1 MEGMAEP
8 QDRACLVPSLKL
20 TCLPQ
25 SPSVDAPLRLV
36 LQVSAPPRCTIKPS
50 GTSVSVSAFLNISLV
65 PPDRPPV
72 QLSSMAMVRGGLGLL
87 VQSPQGIWEQSPIL
101 CCKGLMSPSRGTLN
115 LWHEVVL
122 CLP

>member
-8 QDRACLVPSLKL
+8 QGRARPCPVPCLQLG
-20 TCLPQ
+20 CLPQ

-50 GTSVSVSAFLNISLV
+50 GTSVAVSAFLNISLV

-72 QLSSMAMVRGGLGLL
+72 QLSSMAMVRGGWG
-87 VQSPQGIWEQSPIL
+87 SL
-101 CCKGLMSPSRGTLN
+101 CSQPSAYGNTVPRA
-115 LWHEVVL
+115 VL
-122 CLP
+122 